1 MKSPTKIIIT
11 VDQKFIEELDF
22 NGGKIYLDPTYRPE
36 HNAIPYGWVHSVP
49 LRNPFIEE
57 NFVYN
62 VEVGDKL
69 YVNYGVIVDESNII
83 DLNGK
88 DYHLVDYFFALA
100 TVRDGKVY
108 PVGEHILIEPIEEEV
123 KNEFLIIPE
132 MSRKKIANVG
142 RVFSCNDAE
151 IPNGDLVAFE
161 ENAEIE
167 NSIAGKKRDVMYN
180 SNTHNVL
187 QE

>member
-11 VDQKFIEELDF
+11 VDSKFTEELDF

-57 NFVYN
+57 GFVYN

-69 YVNYGVIVDESNII
+69 YVNYGVIVDDSNII

-100 TVRDGKVY
+100 TVRDGEIY

-123 KNEFLIIPE
+123 KNEFIIIPE
-132 MSRKKIANVG
+132 MSRKKIGNFG
-142 RVFSCNDAE
+142 RVFASNDPE
-151 IPNGDLVAFE
+151 IPKGALVAFE
-161 ENAEIE
+161 ENGKFENVIE
-167 NSIAGKKRDVMYN
+167 GKKLFVMYN
-180 SNTHNVL
+180 SNIQYVIK
-187 QE
+187 E